1 MKRILSI
8 LFSAAVLF
16 LLSSGHLSGQSG
28 AQKLEGTWKMEAE
41 EAGLHFQ
48 FEATDKSAK
57 GGLSHNNFSV
67 TVSKSD
73 LTGFK
78 SGDNVSFSIKKP
90 GGEVAMTGDVKGEE
104 GEGKFVYTPDA
115 GYVKSFADAG
125 YKDLSLNI
133 LLLFTLKNADI
144 NYVSNIRKL
153 GYPELSEDNL
163 VALVALDVSVD
174 YIKQIHDAGFKEIA
188 ISKLIGFKA
197 LNVDPV
203 YIANMKKLSGGD
215 LSADDITA
223 FAALKIDEKYA
234 EEMYK
239 SGYKLSGNSLIQFK
253 ALGITPE
260 YVKEIMSAGLKD
272 ISEDEIVQLKS
283 QKIDGHYLIEV
294 KEMGFGIEIDVP
306 LIVKLKIFKIDKAY
320 IEEMKAAGYPGLST
334 DQLVDFKIFHIDKTF
349 IEKATK
355 FLGSK
360 PSPEQLIQLKVAEG
374 NGSEHSH

>member
-8 LFSAAVLF
+8 LFSAAVVI

-28 AQKLEGTWKMEAE
+28 AQKLEGTWSMKPGES
-41 EAGLHFQ
+41 GLHFE
-48 FEATDKSAK
+48 FEPIDNTVK
-57 GGLSHNNFSV
+57 GKISHNNFSV

-73 LTGFK
+73 LTGLK
-78 SGDNVSFSIKKP
+78 TGDDISFSIKKP
-90 GGEVAMTGDVKGEE
+90 GGEVTMTGNVIGEK

-115 GYVKSFADAG
+115 GYIKSFADAG
-125 YKDLSLNI
+125 YKDLSLQV
-133 LLLFTLKNADI
+133 LLLFTLKNTDI
-144 NYVSNIRKL
+144 NYVNNVRKL

-163 VALVALDVSVD
+163 VVLVALDVSVD
-174 YIKQIHDAGFKEIA
+174 YIKQIQDAGFKGIA
-188 ISKLIGFKA
+188 LSKLIGFKA

-239 SGYKLSGNSLIQFK
+239 SGYQLSANNLIQFK
-253 ALGITPE
+253 ALDITPE
-260 YVKEIMSAGLKD
+260 YIKEIMSAGLKD
-272 ISEDEIVQLKS
+272 ISEEEIVQLKS

-294 KEMGFGIEIDVP
+294 REMGFEKEIDVP

-334 DQLVDFKIFHIDKTF
+334 DHLVDFKIFHIDKAF

-360 PSPEQLIQLKVAEG
+360 PSPEQLIQLKITEG
-374 NGSEHSH
+374 NG